1 MVEVRPLEFRRAT
14 FDFSRTYL
22 MGVVNVTPDSFSD
35 GGACSEDGAALARGL
50 KLVADGADLVD
61 VGGESTRPG
70 APPVSAREEAARVVP
85 VVRALAHGATVSVD
99 TYKASVAAAALDA
112 GAELVNDISGGALDP
127 EMLRVIA
134 RHGAYVILGHLR
146 GTPADMATH
155 ARYDDVVREVVA
167 ELAQRIEAA
176 AAAGVARERMLVD
189 PGIGFAKNGDHNLAL
204 LANLDQLSVLGCPI
218 VVGVSRKSFLGRLT
232 GREVNEREVATA
244 AADTAAVLH
253 GAHVVRVH
261 DVALQRDA
269 VLVADAIRR
278 AACTP

>member
-35 GGACSEDGAALARGL
+35 GGNWVEGNAALAHGL

-70 APPVSAREEAARVVP
+70 AAPLSGREETARVVP
-85 VVRALAHGATVSVD
+85 VVRALAAAATVSVD

-112 GAELVNDISGGALDP
+112 GAEVVNDISGGTLDP
-127 EMLRVIA
+127 DLLRVVA

-146 GTPADMATH
+146 GTPADMTSH

-167 ELAQRIEAA
+167 ELAQRIDAA
-176 AAAGVARERMLVD
+176 VAAGVLLGRVLVD
-189 PGIGFAKNGDHNLAL
+189 PGIGFAKTAEHNVAL
-204 LANLDQLSVLGCPI
+204 LANLDRFAVLGCPI
-218 VVGVSRKSFLGRLT
+218 VIGASRKSFLGRLT
-232 GREVNEREVATA
+232 GREVHERELATA
-244 AADTAAVLH
+244 AADTAAVLG
-253 GAHVVRVH
+253 GAHMVRVH
-261 DVALQRDA
+261 DVASQRDA
-269 VLVADAIRR
+269 IVVADAIRR